1 MIVRFDAR
9 SRGRHHSAVELAPG
23 SHASI
28 ERVVTDA
35 MTATALGSGDVPV
48 LGTPAVLALMEE
60 AACAAI
66 REALPDGST
75 SVGTRVDLE
84 HLAPTKLGATVVA
97 TAELTAVDGRKLVFR
112 CVVSE
117 GSKEVARA
125 THERAL
131 VDRERFL
138 GRA

>member
-23 SHASI
+23 LRASI

-48 LGTPAVLALMEE
+48 LGTPAILALMEE

-66 REALPDGST
+66 AGALDAGST

-84 HLAPTKLGATVVA
+84 HLAPSKPGVTVVA
-97 TAELTAVDGRKLVFR
+97 TAELTALDGRTLSFACAVR
-112 CVVSE
+112 QD
-117 GSKEVARA
+117 GREVARA
-125 THERAL
+125 SHQRAI

>member
-1 MIVRFDAR
+1 M
-9 SRGRHHSAVELAPG
+9 ELAPG
-23 SHASI
+23 SHASV

-48 LGTPAVLALMEE
+48 LGTPAILALMEE

-66 REALPDGST
+66 RDALDAGST

-84 HLAPTKLGATVVA
+84 HLAPTKPGATVIA
-97 TAELTAVDGRKLVFR
+97 SAELTAVDGRMLSFACTVR
-112 CVVSE
+112 QD
-117 GSKEVARA
+117 GKEVARGS
-125 THERAL
+125 HQRAI